1 MRSDLTYNEYRDA
14 VIDISDCLVNKAK
27 DRRVIGFLEK
37 SYNEDYSQMAN
48 QENLCISSMLRYD
61 RYDLGGVF
69 NYLNPQRDFVLFLD
83 PEPVRLPIGFP
94 FKHRFNEN
102 DMDSVAGFNP
112 NFIDRTYKGCEVGK
126 FTTNYHLFH
135 NGLAKSIGRFCTI
148 NVAAKIV
155 PNHPT
160 EYITASQ
167 LCVDDPLMF
176 GFDSISLSEIIKW
189 NEEYGVNQTSPE
201 FVYMNDSEFY
211 KNPLTVVGNDVW
223 IGVNVRVMPGVRI
236 GDGAIIGAGAI
247 VTKDVP
253 AYSVVGGVPA
263 KVIKYRYDESSIEK
277 LQRIQWWNWDLKTIE
292 ERMEYFYQPER
303 FIREFG

>member
-1 MRSDLTYNEYRDA
+1 MRSDLTLKEYRDSLLE
-14 VIDISDCLVNKAK
+14 ISDRLEYAAAG
-27 DRRVIGFLEK
+27 RSIIGFLEE
-37 SYNEDYSQMAN
+37 SYSDEYFQLAN
-48 QENLCISSMLRYD
+48 HDNLCISAMFRYN
-61 RYDLGGVF
+61 RSDLDEVF
-69 NYLNPQRDFVLFLD
+69 RDLDSEKEFVLFID

-263 KVIKYRYDESSIEK
+263 KVIKYRYDELSIEK
-277 LQRIQWWNWDLKTIE
+277 LLNMKWWNWDLKTIE
-292 ERMEYFYQPER
+292 ERMEYFYQPEK